1 MPGLL
6 AEVYIRMTRGQN
18 SLVIDGIESG
28 SAEAVLEAI
37 DFSGLDLPV
46 ITASEAETRAHAV
59 LLAELDKAS
68 GGKTVWR
75 AMAEAAEPAMA

>member
-1 MPGLL
+1 
-6 AEVYIRMTRGQN
+6 
-18 SLVIDGIESG
+18 VIDGIEGG

-46 ITASEAETRAHAV
+46 IAADDAEAAAHTA

-75 AMAEAAEPAMA
+75 AMVGPAQASEPAMA